1 MTIQIGNLNFC
12 RVCGGKNIEQ
22 FFDLGKQPPANS
34 LLRNSGDKEDFYP
47 LALSWCRDCNLVQLN
62 YTADPEKLFSQ
73 YVWVTATS
81 QTARYF
87 SETFYKELV
96 SRARSGKNGYV
107 LEIASNDG
115 TFLLPF
121 IKNGYKVL
129 GIDPARNI
137 AKIAEGN
144 GVPTK
149 CVFFGRETA
158 EDIVKEKGMAEMVFA
173 RNVLP
178 HVANTRDFVN
188 GLQYCLSQD
197 GVLAVEVHYAGKIL
211 DELHYDSIYHEH
223 LCYFT
228 FKSLERL
235 LNDFNLFVFD
245 IGMSPISGGSLVIYA
260 KKGKV
265 EEKSSVQLYR
275 DREKGDRIN
284 DLAKWKEFAEKSVS
298 HREKFLS
305 ILDNFA
311 KEEKK
316 VVGYGAS
323 ARSST
328 MLNFCGI
335 GPQQL
340 SVIADQNPLK
350 QNLFTAGT
358 HIKIKDPKD
367 VMIEK
372 PDYVLILA
380 WNFAEEIIKNLKEK
394 FSYKGGVI
402 IPLPN
407 DIKILEKV

>member
-1 MTIQIGNLNFC
+1 MTIQIGNLDFC

-34 LLRNSGDKEDFYP
+34 LLRNPGDKEDFYP
-47 LALSWCRDCNLVQLN
+47 LALSWCCGCNLVQLN
-62 YTADPEKLFSQ
+62 YTADPEKLFSE

-81 QTARYF
+81 QTARDF
-87 SETFYKELV
+87 SEIFYKELV
-96 SRARSGKNGYV
+96 SRVRPGKNGYV

-137 AKIAEGN
+137 AKIAEEN

-197 GVLAVEVHYAGKIL
+197 GVLAIEVHYAGKIL

-245 IGMSPISGGSLVIYA
+245 IGKSPISGGSLVVYA
-260 KKGKV
+260 KRDKV
-265 EEKSSVQLYR
+265 EEKPSVQLYR
-275 DREKGDRIN
+275 NQEKENRTN
-284 DLAKWKEFAEKSVS
+284 ELAKWKEFAEKSVS
-298 HREKFLS
+298 HREKLLS
-305 ILDNFA
+305 ILKNLA
-311 KEEKK
+311 EEEKK

-340 SVIADQNPLK
+340 STIADQNPLK

-367 VMIEK
+367 VMTEE
-372 PDYVLILA
+372 PNYVLILA
-380 WNFAEEIIKNLKEK
+380 WNFAEEIINNLKEK
-394 FSYKGGVI
+394 FNYKGGVI

-407 DIKILEKV
+407 DIKILEKI